1 MYRIL
6 NSEVIRMLSTIK
18 TRNHMIPS
26 GRVLLEYVSK
36 DGTCR
41 SKMSKNLAFTS
52 AWNENYVIESF
63 LRNNAS
69 LPYLILTDYS
79 GEVNPSLPLIPGNVV
94 GYAQIGYGSSGLY
107 QGAEI
112 VSSREQSVANNG
124 VITDKRVFEFT
135 GSQVPGKVKT
145 IGYSRQWNGVE
156 PSLASS
162 YGFTGYKLINSPP
175 EAPLIS
181 DLRGIINQ
189 VTGKSVML
197 YNASFSKPSTVTLQV
212 QTASFY
218 DTSTTMKTISAN
230 ISESLTHASFWQ
242 KALALDVDTGK
253 YYFIIEIYS
262 RPSSTTNVYRY
273 IFEISDDFSSMS
285 VYDSFL
291 VYSGTSEYPYAE
303 CYNNFMY
310 PYAYNLRIQ
319 SVGYKKGDKYY
330 FGTNENSKDYGVYEA
345 NLQARHTDGK
355 TQLDFS
361 RFIPLQW
368 PFGTEKQKNG
378 YTATMFYGDSL
389 VAFMYDSSFAFGF
402 LNLNNV
408 DAPAGSTKST
418 KTSNC
423 DTLNLKIFNS
433 ADGNSELIA
442 YLANNNSNFT
452 IFNKYVSSTIGA
464 LTWFRVPD
472 DAPERGEG
480 DGIRI
485 TYELTFTPA

>member
-1 MYRIL
+1 MR
-6 NSEVIRMLSTIK
+6 STIK
-18 TRNHMIPS
+18 NSNYMIPS

-63 LRNNAS
+63 LRIGS
-69 LPYLILTDYS
+69 STPHLILTDYA
-79 GEVNPSLPLIPGNVV
+79 GEVNPALPLIPGNTV
-94 GYAQIGYGSSGLY
+94 GYAIMGEGSSGLY
-107 QGAEI
+107 RGAEI
-112 VSSREQSVANNG
+112 VSSREQSVSSDG

-135 GSQVPGKVKT
+135 GSQVPGTVKT
-145 IGYSRQWNGVE
+145 IGYSRQWRDVE
-156 PSLASS
+156 SS
-162 YGFTGYKLINSPP
+162 FSSTYGFVGYKLINSPK
-175 EAPLIS
+175 EAPLIY
-181 DLRGIINQ
+181 DTRGIINQ
-189 VTGKSVML
+189 VTGKCVRL
-197 YNASFSKPSTVTLQV
+197 YNVGFSSPSTVTLQV
-212 QTASFY
+212 QTSSFY
-218 DTSTTMKTISAN
+218 DTQTTMHAISAN
-230 ISESLTHASFWQ
+230 ISESLTRVSTYQ
-242 KALALDVDTGK
+242 YGVVLDVDNGK
-253 YYFIIEIYS
+253 YYFIVDIYS

-285 VYDSFL
+285 IYDSFL
-291 VYSGTSEYPYAE
+291 TYSGTKEYSNSE
-303 CYNNFMY
+303 CYSHFIY
-310 PYAYNLRIQ
+310 PYAYTRNTQ

-330 FGTNENSKDYGVYEA
+330 FGTNDGSKDYGVYEA

-378 YTATMFYGDSL
+378 SNATIFYGNSV
-389 VAFMYDSSFAFGF
+389 VAFMYHNSKAFGF

-408 DAPAGSTKST
+408 DVPLGSIRSLSASSCKVS
-418 KTSNC
+418 
-423 DTLNLKIFNS
+423 NLKIFNS
-433 ADGNSELIA
+433 PDGNSELIA
-442 YLANNNSNFT
+442 YLEYNNDT
-452 IFNKYVSSTIGA
+452 YTLFNRYLSATIGA

-472 DAPERGEG
+472 DAPVREEG

>member
-1 MYRIL
+1 
-6 NSEVIRMLSTIK
+6 MLSIIK
-18 TRNHMIPS
+18 TSNHMIPS
-26 GRVLLEYVSK
+26 GRVSLEYVSK

-63 LRNNAS
+63 LRNGAS
-69 LPYLILTDYS
+69 SPYLILTDYA
-79 GEVNPSLPLIPGNVV
+79 GVVNPSLPLIPGNVV
-94 GYAQIGYGSSGLY
+94 GYAQIGSGSSGLY

-112 VSSREQSVANNG
+112 VSSREQSVSNNG

-145 IGYSRQWNGVE
+145 IGYSRQWNGAD
-156 PSLASS
+156 PSFSSS
-162 YGFTGYKLINSPP
+162 YGYVGYKLINSPA

-181 DLRGIINQ
+181 GTRGIINQ
-189 VTGKSVML
+189 VTGKSVSL
-197 YNASFSKPSTVTLQV
+197 YNVSFSKPSTVTLSV

-218 DTSTTMKTISAN
+218 DKSTTMCTISAE
-230 ISESLTHASFWQ
+230 ISESLTHCIIRQ
-242 KALALDVDTGK
+242 DTLALDVDTGK
-253 YYFIIEIYS
+253 YYFIVELYS
-262 RPSSTTNVYRY
+262 RPSSTTDVYRY
-273 IFEISDDFSSMS
+273 IFEISDDFNSMS

-291 VYSGTSEYPYAE
+291 VYSGTSEFPYSE
-303 CYNNFMY
+303 CYNHFMY
-310 PYAYNLRIQ
+310 PYTYNLNIQ
-319 SVGYKKGDKYY
+319 SAGYKKGNKYY
-330 FGTNENSKDYGVYEA
+330 FGTNDSSKDYGVYEA

-368 PFGTEKQKNG
+368 PFGTETQKKG

-408 DAPAGSTKST
+408 DAPAGSTRSLKS
-418 KTSNC
+418 SSC

-433 ADGNSELIA
+433 PDGNSELIA
-442 YLANNNSNFT
+442 YLANNNSSLTF
-452 IFNKYVSSTIGA
+452 FNRYISATLGA

-472 DAPERGEG
+472 DAPEREEG

-485 TYELTFTPA
+485 TYEVTFTPA